1 MSLNENMSSSNSIIQ
16 EISSLEDLDNF
27 ASRLAEHLPSSALV
41 TLEGELGA
49 GKTTFVKSV
58 AKAVGIDPSTVT
70 SPTFNLITIHESPDT
85 MLRLV
90 HADMYRMIDPN
101 ELIETGW
108 DSALAAP
115 RGHRC
120 WAFVEW
126 PQRIAPALPT
136 ERLRISLEVTG
147 ESSRRLHLESS
158 GSEYQSVKT
167 HMIDAVKPPHL

>member
-1 MSLNENMSSSNSIIQ
+1 MTLDINCLN
-16 EISSLEDLDNF
+16 DLDCF
-27 ASRLAEHLPSSALV
+27 ATQLAEHLPPSALV

-49 GKTTFVKSV
+49 GKTTFVKAV

-70 SPTFNLITIHESPDT
+70 SPTFNLITIHESPNT
-85 MLRLV
+85 RLRLV
-90 HADMYRMIDPN
+90 HADMYRITDPS

-108 DSALAAP
+108 DSALATT

-136 ERLRISLEVTG
+136 ERLRITLEITG
-147 ESSRRLHLESS
+147 ESSRRFHLEVS
-158 GSEYQSVKT
+158 GSEYKSVEM
-167 HMIDAVKPPHL
+167 HMIHAETQPRLCKPL

>member
-1 MSLNENMSSSNSIIQ
+1 MSLNKKINSNNSSIQ
-16 EISSLEDLDNF
+16 EITCLNDLDCF
-27 ASRLAEHLPSSALV
+27 ATRLAEHLPSSALV
-41 TLEGELGA
+41 TLEGELGS
-49 GKTTFVKSV
+49 GKTTFVKFV

-90 HADMYRMIDPN
+90 HAGMYRMIDPS

-108 DSALAAP
+108 DSALAPP

-126 PQRIAPALPT
+126 PQRIATALPT

-147 ESSRRLHLESS
+147 ESSRRLHLEYC
-158 GSEYQSVKT
+158 GSKYQSVKPYML
-167 HMIDAVKPPHL
+167 HSVKPPHL

>member
-1 MSLNENMSSSNSIIQ
+1 MSSSNSVIQ
-16 EISSLEDLDNF
+16 EITCLDDLDCF
-27 ASRLAEHLPSSALV
+27 ATRLAEHLPWSALV

-49 GKTTFVKSV
+49 GKTTFVKLV

-90 HADMYRMIDPN
+90 HADMYRMIDPS

-108 DSALAAP
+108 DSAMAAP

-126 PQRIAPALPT
+126 PQRVAPALPA
-136 ERLRISLEVTG
+136 ERLRISFEVTG
-147 ESSRRLHLESS
+147 ESSRRLHLEYC
-158 GSEYQSVKT
+158 GTEYQSVKT
-167 HMIDAVKPPHL
+167 HMIHSLKPPHL